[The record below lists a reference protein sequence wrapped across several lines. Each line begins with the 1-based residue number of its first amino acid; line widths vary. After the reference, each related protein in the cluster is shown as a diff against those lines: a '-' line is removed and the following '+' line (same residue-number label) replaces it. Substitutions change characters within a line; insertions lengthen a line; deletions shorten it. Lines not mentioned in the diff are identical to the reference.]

1 MVNKGVGAGWK
12 MLVKRKFSVVQIISV
27 TVAILSALHTVWL
40 ASQMN
45 VLRLNCGSTVIGG
58 KSFSLL
64 GAQRRDYENMPW
76 LQIVVLS
83 SNNSKNL
90 MHSISSLVEELPH
103 STDPMYGKIT
113 ILVVNHD
120 DSADEFDQVR

>member
-1 MVNKGVGAGWK
+1 MVNKGLGAGWK
-12 MLVKRKFSVVQIISV
+12 MLVKRKLSVVQIISI

-40 ASQMN
+40 ASQLN
-45 VLRLNCGSTVIGG
+45 SLRSNCGGTGIGD

-64 GAQRRDYENMPW
+64 GQRRDHESMPW

-83 SNNSKNL
+83 SSNSKNL
-90 MHSISSLVEELPH
+90 MHSIAALVEELPH
-103 STDPMYGKIT
+103 STDPMYGRIS